1 MTVKTILIG
10 TFLFF
15 SLILAALTGQANYA
29 AYSAYQSNQTVAVL
43 ARLDET
49 LFNVLLSYRLERG
62 DTASALT
69 LPIAKA
75 SASVASMSA
84 SRQKVDAAM
93 KDARAVGASAAN
105 PIVASAL
112 SSVDA
117 VYSKVLSQRQTTDQA
132 LSIELDKRA
141 AGLDKAVLDLGQ
153 QFLTTLEEASTALE
167 GEVRTLDG
175 ELVDLIQIRAQAW
188 AVRANG
194 GSSAILFN
202 AAIVGA
208 RPLTAVEAAKVAE
221 LEGAIGFGWNA
232 VKVLVNHADTPAA
245 LKDAF
250 ATAEKSY
257 FGGDFKVLRDKI
269 MAQIQNGQ
277 AAAIGIDEWRPAVT
291 GALGTIAGVAS
302 KAMAE
307 LSAVARER
315 SDAAFTNLILLT
327 AALAGVIALGVAGM
341 VLVIHR
347 ITKPV
352 STLTRCM
359 TVLAEGRLD
368 IDIPGAGRSDEIGEM
383 ARSVEVFRQA
393 GLRNRQL
400 ERQAE
405 EERVRSEGERE
416 ELRLRAEAEAEE
428 RMNKAMA
435 TLATGLQRLASGDM
449 LCEIAEPLA
458 PQFENLRSDFNASVG
473 QLRQALS
480 TVEHAAGSVGSGSS
494 EISSATGDLAKRTEQ
509 QAAALEETAAALE
522 EITSNVKATSHRTI
536 EARNVV
542 ADAKTRADQS
552 AVVVRNAVTAMER
565 IEKSS
570 EQIGQIISV
579 IDEIAFQTNLLA
591 LNAGVEAARAGDAGK
606 GFAVVAQ
613 EVRELAQRS
622 ANAAKEIKSLISNS
636 AHAVGEGVKL
646 VNDTG
651 AGLAAIEKLVQ
662 SINEH
667 MDAIAT
673 AAHEQSAGLAQVN
686 TAVNHMDQSTQQ
698 NAAMVEEM
706 NAASLAL
713 AQESAGLGTLLQ
725 QFRLG
730 SAANALH
737 QTANRM
743 REAAPAARP
752 AAPARHSRPASRAAS
767 GAATAAAR
775 DTWEEF

>member
-1 MTVKTILIG
+1 MTVKNILIG

-15 SLILAALTGQANYA
+15 SIVLALLTGQANYA
-29 AYSAYQSNQTVAVL
+29 AYSAYQTNQTVAVL
-43 ARLDET
+43 ARLDEA
-49 LFNVLLSYRLERG
+49 LFNVLLSYRSERG
-62 DTASALT
+62 DGASALS

-75 SASVASMSA
+75 SGSINSMSTQ
-84 SRQKVDAAM
+84 RQKVDAAM
-93 KDARAVGASAAN
+93 QEARSLGAGASNAAVTSALASVGA
-105 PIVASAL
+105 
-112 SSVDA
+112 
-117 VYSKVLSQRQTTDQA
+117 VYDKVLSQRQAIDKA
-132 LSIELDKRA
+132 LSVELDKRE

-153 QFLTTLEEASTALE
+153 QFLMTLEEASTALE

-175 ELVDLIQIRAQAW
+175 ELVDLIQIRSQAW

-208 RPLTAVEAAKVAE
+208 RPLTATEAAKVAE

-245 LKDAF
+245 LKEAF
-250 ATAEKSY
+250 ANAEKGY

-269 MAQIQNGQ
+269 MTQIQNGQ
-277 AAAIGIDEWRPAVT
+277 VAAIGIDEWRPAVT

-302 KAMAE
+302 KAVAE

-315 SDAAFTNLILLT
+315 SDDAFNRLVLL
-327 AALAGVIALGVAGM
+327 AVALVGVVVLGVASM
-341 VLVIHR
+341 VLVIRR
-347 ITKPV
+347 IINPV
-352 STLTRCM
+352 SALTRCM

-383 ARSVEVFRQA
+383 ARSVEVFREA

-405 EERVRSEGERE
+405 EERVRSESERE
-416 ELRLRAEAEAEE
+416 ELRLRAEAEAEQ
-428 RMNKAMA
+428 RMNNAMA

-522 EITSNVKATSHRTI
+522 EITSNVKATSHRTV

-542 ADAKTRADQS
+542 SDAKTRADQS
-552 AVVVRNAVTAMER
+552 AIVVRNAVVAMER

-622 ANAAKEIKSLISNS
+622 AQAAKEIKSLISNS

-662 SINEH
+662 TINEH

-706 NAASLAL
+706 NAASVAL
-713 AQESAGLGTLLQ
+713 AQESAGLGALLQ

-730 SAANALH
+730 NGAAALH
-737 QTANRM
+737 QTASRM

-752 AAPARHSRPASRAAS
+752 AVPVQRSRPAPRSAS
-767 GAATAAAR
+767 AATAAAK